1 MENRFYLI
9 VLFLFFIQ
17 GCVGPPDYSD
27 GLLENTPAI
36 INETD
41 YFSLSLFGDKYTEKI
56 EWDLLFNSNPTA
68 SLLTTLVTKDVNASL
83 SDSTSLLLINQLG
96 DTVLNVL
103 ISNEIVFTSFDSL
116 ISIGTPSKVVL
127 ESDNFTGRLEYQ
139 IIINE

>member
-1 MENRFYLI
+1 MKNRFYLI
-9 VLFLFFIQ
+9 MLFLFFIQ

-56 EWDLLFNSNPTA
+56 QWDLLFNSNPTA
-68 SLLTTLVTKDVNASL
+68 FLLTTLVTKDVNASS
-83 SDSTSLLLINQLG
+83 SDSTSLFLINQLG

-116 ISIGTPSKVVL
+116 SSTGTPSKVVL